1 MTKHEGNPM
10 GEKKKIFAEYT
21 KKNKFT
27 AAKEYSDQEVAAYVE
42 RRKHD
47 SRSKEE
53 IEDDERWEKTKGKLI
68 MALFAAGVLLLIA
81 YSLKEFM

>member
-1 MTKHEGNPM
+1 MSNRETQEYIKQL
-10 GEKKKIFAEYT
+10 KKKNRW
-21 KKNKFT
+21 KS
-27 AAKEYSDQEVAAYVE
+27 AKEYSNKEVAEYVE

-47 SRSKEE
+47 LRSKEE